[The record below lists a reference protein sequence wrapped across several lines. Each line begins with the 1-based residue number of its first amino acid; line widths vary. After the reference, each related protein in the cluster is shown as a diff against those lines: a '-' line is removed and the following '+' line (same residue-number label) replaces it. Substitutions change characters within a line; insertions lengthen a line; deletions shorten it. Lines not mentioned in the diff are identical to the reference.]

1 MPNKNFP
8 IVFESVKGE
17 CKQQKKSTSY
27 YNEEEADA
35 VIEWVKKL
43 LLTKCNEVEVHEQ
56 DIGIISPYQRQ
67 CEVIREDLINNG
79 YFGISVGSAEVF
91 QGQERKVIIISTVRT
106 ESSDFINDPQVALN
120 CANILFIK
128 TFV

>member
-1 MPNKNFP
+1 MGNNILPNKNFP
-8 IVFESVKGE
+8 IIFESVRGE
-17 CKQQKKSTSY
+17 CKQQRNSTSY

-35 VIEWVKKL
+35 VIDWVKKL
-43 LLTKCNEVEVHEQ
+43 LHTTCNEVAVNEQ

-79 YFGISVGSAEVF
+79 YSGISVGSAEIF

-106 ESSDFINDPQVALN
+106 ESSDFINDPQVA
-120 CANILFIK
+120 
-128 TFV
+128 